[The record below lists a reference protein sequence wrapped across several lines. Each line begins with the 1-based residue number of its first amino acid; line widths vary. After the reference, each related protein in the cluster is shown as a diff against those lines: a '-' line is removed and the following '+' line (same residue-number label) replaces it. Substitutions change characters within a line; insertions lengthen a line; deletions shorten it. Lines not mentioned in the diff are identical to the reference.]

1 MKPLGK
7 SESPVVEKTFRR
19 RQCVTGA
26 RQSLIWGGLNL
37 LLAAFM
43 YIELGYVKTINTFIL
58 IQPILW
64 YIECGLAV
72 LFTANVLWHIL
83 TYLAWSLT
91 ATVVE
96 VNPLQRKLLDV
107 KDDEPG
113 FHEPS
118 SSSPQSVTQ
127 IPTPAFSPS
136 SFTTTRATYCG
147 ISTPITPAHL
157 GTVIPNPYGSFTGL
171 SPLGSTPSP
180 QRSPSSRYG
189 SSLGQG
195 SPNSGSFMA
204 SGSFLG
210 ASNLVEGSHCGSG
223 MSPSLSK
230 HYSLTGA
237 GSPLSMSS
245 TISPL
250 LQDSDAYGL
259 RARLTGSSLKS
270 SPLRSD
276 ECITDQKTLEQFLI
290 KQLDKEQKRQAVSRT
305 VSPAGSSS
313 FWNQSPSLM
322 DHSSVISKYQYQIAC
337 RSPQQTKVK
346 GDDIDEPVNFLA
358 EEVWASQNVH
368 VDDVDRWIENLRK
381 WLSKTILS
389 HLLNEIDKIN
399 DTLARIGCE
408 DMQIGEVGIATLK
421 QLATTKVLHVPTLN
435 SVIPFLEVCAN
446 QEYLVSRIRELGAG
460 GAMSSYKWNGGG
472 VFKGKPWGQH
482 LPTDAAILMHLLCSY
497 MDARLLPHPK
507 YPDGKTFTAQYFVKT
522 PDKPDLT
529 KKDNLLLYQAKV
541 NPPHF
546 KVIIEDH
553 VLSPPKGR
561 NNMFHAVLLFL
572 HHIHVKHHGM
582 LGRINLGL
590 SGINIL
596 WILDVNPQRMSPA
609 RFVTSQSE
617 DKQHGK
623 QSATQH
629 AKKHH

>member
-1 MKPLGK
+1 MSLKRKRNSYDAQFKLK
-7 SESPVVEKTFRR
+7 IIKFAEENNNSAADRHFAVSEKLVRDWRK
-19 RQCVTGA
+19 QKK
-26 RQSLIWGGLNL
+26 
-37 LLAAFM
+37 
-43 YIELGYVKTINTFIL
+43 Y
-58 IQPILW
+58 
-64 YIECGLAV
+64 
-72 LFTANVLWHIL
+72 LFEMPWT
-83 TYLAWSLT
+83 
-91 ATVVE
+91 
-96 VNPLQRKLLDV
+96 K
-107 KDDEPG
+107 
-113 FHEPS
+113 
-118 SSSPQSVTQ
+118 
-127 IPTPAFSPS
+127 
-136 SFTTTRATYCG
+136 RA
-147 ISTPITPAHL
+147 
-157 GTVIPNPYGSFTGL
+157 
-171 SPLGSTPSP
+171 
-180 QRSPSSRYG
+180 
-189 SSLGQG
+189 
-195 SPNSGSFMA
+195 
-204 SGSFLG
+204 
-210 ASNLVEGSHCGSG
+210 
-223 MSPSLSK
+223 K
-230 HYSLTGA
+230 HYGVSLYIKLERALNDWVLEYCHNGYIITRMMIQIQAIKFTRDKQYETGT
-237 GSPLSMSS
+237 GSPLSLSN

-250 LQDSDAYGL
+250 LQESDMFGL

-270 SPLRSD
+270 SPLRGD

-290 KQLDKEQKRQAVSRT
+290 KQLDKEQKRQTVSRT

-313 FWNQSPSLM
+313 FWNQSPGLIDQTSLL
-322 DHSSVISKYQYQIAC
+322 SKYQYQVAC

-346 GDDIDEPVNFLA
+346 GDDIDEPVSYLA

-368 VDDVDRWIENLRK
+368 LADVDRWIENLRK
-381 WLSKTILS
+381 WLSRTILS
-389 HLLNEIDKIN
+389 HLLHEIDKIN

-435 SVIPFLEVCAN
+435 SVVPFLEVCAN

-522 PDKPDLT
+522 PDKPDLV

-546 KVIIEDH
+546 KVILEDH

-561 NNMFHAVLLFL
+561 NNMFHAILLFL

-596 WILDVNPQRMSPA
+596 WILDASPQQISPTQLVHNQAEDNLRRKRMS
-609 RFVTSQSE
+609 
-617 DKQHGK
+617 QHIK
-623 QSATQH
+623 Y
-629 AKKHH
+629 KKTPLSS